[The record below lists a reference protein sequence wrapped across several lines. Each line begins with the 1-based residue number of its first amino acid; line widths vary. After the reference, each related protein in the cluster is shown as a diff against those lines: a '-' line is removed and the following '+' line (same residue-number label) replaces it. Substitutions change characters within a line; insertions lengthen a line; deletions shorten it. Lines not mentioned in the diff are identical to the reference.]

1 MVTAPRARN
10 GGASRDYCAE
20 TMQDTRV
27 YRADGLWPRIAI
39 SGDGQLE
46 STLATIMVG
55 WGLVA
60 AEGEPDR
67 PIAASDLYVE
77 QSVDGWTCSGIALDT
92 PLSYHDPVAASCS
105 LIANVF
111 KAHTIMDDS
120 LLCLHAAG
128 VQVGGGVV
136 LLTGAYRAG
145 KSVVSAACAA
155 AGLRVFSDD
164 IVPLSPDGRT
174 ARAAGLAI
182 RLRQPLPGSLAPETL
197 DFLARHQAAASQR
210 YLYVRPSADK
220 LAEFGAEAPVRAV
233 VALDREGS
241 GAARLD
247 LLPVDRALRETI
259 LRNFARATPASRI
272 LNAFDGLVGDIPCL
286 KLRYNRAEDAAHLL
300 ATDLDRTFVDTVGT
314 VAGPSPGQRSR
325 TCQAEPKP
333 VLHPDTMICQ
343 ASGVQVSERSGELFL
358 IDQQDRTIFNLN
370 TTAAAVWN
378 VASEPTRIG
387 ELVAV
392 FVEAFPDRT
401 RREITTDL
409 SNIVHRLTRDGLL
422 TLEAGGKDEAA
433 AQACEKQRGRAPAS
447 K

>member
-1 MVTAPRARN
+1 MAAPPARN
-10 GGASRDYCAE
+10 GGATHDRCAE

-27 YRADGLWPRIAI
+27 YRADGLRPRIAI

-46 STLATIMVG
+46 AALATIMVG

-67 PIAASDLYVE
+67 PVAAPDLYVE
-77 QSVDGWTCSGIALDT
+77 QTVDGWTCGGIAFDT
-92 PLSYHDPVAASCS
+92 PLAYHDPVAASCS
-105 LIANVF
+105 LIANIF
-111 KAHTIMDDS
+111 KAHTMMDES
-120 LLCLHAAG
+120 SLCLHAAG

-182 RLRQPLPGSLAPETL
+182 RLRQPFPGSLAPETL
-197 DFLARHQAAASQR
+197 AFLARHRAAASQR
-210 YLYVRPSADK
+210 YLYVRPCADK

-233 VALDREGS
+233 VALDREES

-247 LLPVDRALRETI
+247 LLPVDQTLRETI
-259 LRNFARATPASRI
+259 LRNFARSTPASRI
-272 LNAFDGLVGDIPCL
+272 LDAFDGLVGDIPCL

-300 ATDLDRTFVDTVGT
+300 ATELDREFVATAGT
-314 VAGPSPGQRSR
+314 VAGPSPRQQSP
-325 TCQAEPKP
+325 TCQVEPRP
-333 VLHPDTMICQ
+333 ALHPDTMICQ
-343 ASGVQVSERSGELFL
+343 ASGVRVSERSGELFL
-358 IDQQDRTIFNLN
+358 IDQQDRTIFSLN

-378 VASEPTRIG
+378 VASEPTRLG

-401 RREITTDL
+401 RREITMDL
-409 SNIVHRLTRDGLL
+409 SNIVRRLARDGLL
-422 TLEAGGKDEAA
+422 TLEAGGKDAVAA
-433 AQACEKQRGRAPAS
+433 SSIQK
-447 K
+447 